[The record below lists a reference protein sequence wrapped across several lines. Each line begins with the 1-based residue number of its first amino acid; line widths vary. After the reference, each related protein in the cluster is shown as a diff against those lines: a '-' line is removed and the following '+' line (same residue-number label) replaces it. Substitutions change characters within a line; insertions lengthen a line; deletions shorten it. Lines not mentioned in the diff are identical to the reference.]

1 MLEKFFHVFA
11 VIKIGLLKK
20 IIFTCSVIF
29 LTPGCKQDTSNEKLT
44 SEDSSKKIFFDLL
57 VGEVPLKVEVAVL
70 PKERE
75 RGLMFRDS
83 IGDYEGMLFIFKE
96 GSKQRFWMKN
106 TRIPL
111 DIGYFSTKGSLV
123 EIHKAKPYDLS
134 GVPSKSRDI
143 QFVLELNLGAYK
155 KLGIKIG
162 DRIDLGLISE
172 IIENRDLNP
181 VDYNLP

>member
-1 MLEKFFHVFA
+1 M
-11 VIKIGLLKK
+11 
-20 IIFTCSVIF
+20 
-29 LTPGCKQDTSNEKLT
+29 
-44 SEDSSKKIFFDLL
+44 
-57 VGEVPLKVEVAVL
+57 
-70 PKERE
+70 
-75 RGLMFRDS
+75 
-83 IGDYEGMLFIFKE
+83 GDHEGMLFIFKE

-172 IIENRDLNP
+172 IIKNRDLNP
-181 VDYNLP
+181 IDYTLP